1 MKRSLIIVVPLLL
14 LAILNACS
22 ANMGALPAYSNDQW
36 TAIAR
41 TQQVMARPESEKIKF
56 WLNSVPYND
65 DKFTSLEKELV
76 GYYDVTN
83 VGFPKDTYFEIYL
96 NCQCASGSSCCDP
109 ERMFL
114 IALQKINRSQSQILA
129 EVPDT
134 VQDFDVVCLNNT
146 AAFAAVYAPWD
157 KVKTFLTTTDVVTA
171 KDLKSSISV
180 RGIP

>member
-1 MKRSLIIVVPLLL
+1 MKRSLIIIVPLLL

-22 ANMGALPAYSNDQW
+22 SNGALPPYSNEQW
-36 TAIAR
+36 TAIAS

-65 DKFTSLEKELV
+65 DKFTALEKELI

-83 VGFPKDTYFEIYL
+83 VGFPKETYFEIFL
-96 NCQCASGSSCCDP
+96 NCTCDSGSNCCDP
-109 ERMFL
+109 ERMFM
-114 IALQKINRSQSQILA
+114 IALQKISRSQHQILA

-134 VQDFDVVCLNNT
+134 VLDFDVVCLNNT
-146 AAFAAVYAPWD
+146 LPFAAVYAPWNM
-157 KVKTFLTTTDVVTA
+157 VKTFLTTTDVVSA
-171 KDLKSSISV
+171 RELKSNISV